1 MYRFSIQAHAR
12 VLKALPRPFCRSH
25 SICMTDRIMGVDD
38 SAVAKRPRSLPED
51 DNKMADGRM
60 DHIVLTDGGE
70 VEPQMKKKKKKK
82 VAPPPTLVTVGSLAS
97 DLSVWDNALL
107 LIDKPQTWT
116 SFDVCGKLR
125 GALAR
130 TLQVKSRSVKVGHAG
145 TLDPMATGLL
155 LVCVGKGTK
164 SIDSFVSMTKQ
175 YSGTM
180 KIGEVTD
187 SYDADGTVT
196 ETHEWSHITST

>member
-1 MYRFSIQAHAR
+1 MYRFSIKVHAR

-25 SICMTDRIMGVDD
+25 SICMTDRLKGVDD
-38 SAVAKRPRSLPED
+38 SATAKRPRSLPED
-51 DNKMADGRM
+51 ITEREDAAVDHNVVADGG
-60 DHIVLTDGGE
+60 V
-70 VEPQMKKKKKKK
+70 VVPQTTKKKKK
-82 VAPPPTLVTVGSLAS
+82 VAPSPKLVPVGSLSS
-97 DLSVWDNALL
+97 DISVWDNALL
-107 LIDKPQTWT
+107 LIDKPKTWT

-196 ETHEWSHITST
+196 ERYEWTHITST